1 MGALILSVSVL
12 VLMSGCASAEY
23 LCPEGLVPLEYS
35 RHTDHAQTFI
45 GRHVEVHS
53 SDLKCERFSDTRHGL

>member
-1 MGALILSVSVL
+1 VRNLMLSAFAVFAL
-12 VLMSGCASAEY
+12 SGCASAEY